1 MLSLYRLAAYCLII
15 FFVAISLR
23 AQPTTP
29 PYWPTS
35 GWRTATPES
44 QGIDSGVIADAIN
57 SARQQGLN
65 IHSLLVVR
73 NNYIVAEAYFFP
85 YDGKAPH
92 DLASVTKSITS
103 TLIGLAIEAK
113 KIKSVEQKAL
123 SFFSK
128 NKIAK
133 KDARKEKITI
143 EHLLTMSSGLNCI
156 SKGGEPTLWEMLNQ
170 PNNVQHMLD
179 LPMVAEPGSNFVYC
193 SGGMHLLSAILTQ
206 ATGGKAEEFAKRLL
220 FEPIGIKQ
228 AIWPVDPQ
236 FINHGFGNLHLLPR
250 DMARLGV
257 LMMNQGTW
265 DNHHVINS
273 EWVANATRSHIKT
286 GNPRDY
292 GFGWWINAPGNP
304 IPYEAS
310 GRGGQQI
317 SVLPAKNTVIVF
329 NGGGFNT
336 GEVMKLVLPAIKSD
350 APLPAN
356 PVAEAKL
363 KDAIANVAKAS
374 APTAVPAL
382 PAIAKTI
389 SGKTFMLQ
397 PNWTGMQ
404 ALTLNFPAVGDPTA
418 RFSFIENGNMNR
430 PDKVREVR
438 PIGLDGVL
446 RLSPNGRYGLSV
458 GLRGNWEDD
467 HTFVLEYDEI
477 ANLNSYRFR
486 LSFADKTVSIQAK
499 ERTGLFDEKFE
510 GKLEETNK

>member
-1 MLSLYRLAAYCLII
+1 MYSLYRALVGIALLQLAVSGC
-15 FFVAISLR
+15 F
-23 AQPTTP
+23 AQFP
-29 PYWPTS
+29 PAYWPTN

-44 QGIDSGVIADAIN
+44 QGLDSAVLAEAIN
-57 SARQQGLN
+57 TARQQGLN

-85 YDGKAPH
+85 YDGQKPH

-113 KIKSVEQKAL
+113 KIKGVDQKAL

-128 NKIAK
+128 YKIAN
-133 KDARKEKITI
+133 KDARKEKITL

-156 SKGGEPTLWEMLNQ
+156 SQGGEPTLWEMLNQ

-179 LPMVAEPGSNFVYC
+179 LPMVTEPGSKFVYC
-193 SGGMHLLSAILTQ
+193 SGGMHLLSAIISQ
-206 ATGGKAEEFAKRLL
+206 ATEMKAEDFAKRLL
-220 FEPIGIKQ
+220 FQPLGIKQ

-236 FINHGFGNLHLLPR
+236 IINHGFGNLHLLPR

-257 LMMNQGTW
+257 LMMNQGKW
-265 DNHHVINS
+265 DAQQVIKA
-273 EWVANATRSHIKT
+273 EWVANATRAHIKT
-286 GNPRDY
+286 GNARDY
-292 GFGWWINAPGNP
+292 GFGWWVHPAGNL
-304 IPYEAS
+304 IPFEAS

-317 SVLPAKNTVIVF
+317 SVIPSKNAVIVF

-336 GEVMKLVLPAIKSD
+336 GEVMKLLLPAFKSD

-356 PVAEAKL
+356 AAGEVRL
-363 KDAIANVAKAS
+363 KMAITNVAK
-374 APTAVPAL
+374 PPMTAIVPPL
-382 PAIAKTI
+382 PAIANAI
-389 SGKTFMLQ
+389 SGKTFVLQ

-404 ALTLNFPAVGDPTA
+404 TLTLNFPAVGDPTA
-418 RFSFIENGNMNR
+418 RFTFVANGNMNR
-430 PDKVREVR
+430 TETVREVR

-458 GLRGNWEDD
+458 GLRGSWEDD

-477 ANLNSYRFR
+477 ANLNSYRYR
-486 LSFADKTVSIQAK
+486 LSFTDKTVSVQGK

-510 GKLEETNK
+510 GKLEEAK